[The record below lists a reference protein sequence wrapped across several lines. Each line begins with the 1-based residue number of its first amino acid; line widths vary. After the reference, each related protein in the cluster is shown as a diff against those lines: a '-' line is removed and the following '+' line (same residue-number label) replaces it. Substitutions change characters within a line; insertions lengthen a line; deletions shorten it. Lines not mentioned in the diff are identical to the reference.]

1 METSFVQCHLAMLPA
16 CHSSQSDP
24 WQAYNRC
31 AQGGTGAQVTLIVRH
46 LYQRCLEN
54 SKVAH
59 SSQADLCS
67 QLKVIGSYIS
77 DLASIL
83 QEHDVKTGPDP

>member
-1 METSFVQCHLAMLPA
+1 V
-16 CHSSQSDP
+16 
-24 WQAYNRC
+24 
-31 AQGGTGAQVTLIVRH
+31 QVTLIARH

-59 SSQADLCS
+59 STQADLCS
-67 QLKVIGSYIS
+67 QLKVIGSYVS

-83 QEHDVKTGPDP
+83 QEHNVKIAHEP

>member
-1 METSFVQCHLAMLPA
+1 M
-16 CHSSQSDP
+16 
-24 WQAYNRC
+24 
-31 AQGGTGAQVTLIVRH
+31 QVTLIARH

-59 SSQADLCS
+59 STQADLCS
-67 QLKVIGSYIS
+67 QLKVIGSYVS

-83 QEHDVKTGPDP
+83 QEHNVKIAHEP